1 MEEYTN
7 QVQIGEKLLEIKD
20 LSIVYKTDLE
30 DSPGG
35 KRNQLFPAGRRNSGT
50 GRGNRCGKRPPQPGR
65 QLWDYELLP
74 ERTARITSGQ
84 ILFEDRDIWRA
95 GQS

>member
-30 DSPGG
+30 TVRAVNGIS
-35 KRNQLFPAGRRNSGT
+35 
-50 GRGNRCGKRPPQPGR
+50 
-65 QLWDYELLP
+65 WD
-74 ERTARITSGQ
+74 
-84 ILFEDRDIWRA
+84 W
-95 GQS
+95 

>member
-30 DSPGG
+30 TVRAVNGISFSLREGETLGLVGETGAG
-35 KRNQLFPAGRRNSGT
+35 KTP
-50 GRGNRCGKRPPQPGR
+50 
-65 QLWDYELLP
+65 QLWGL
-74 ERTARITSGQ
+74 
-84 ILFEDRDIWRA
+84 
-95 GQS
+95 